1 MPEPTNIPTFAA
13 SQLTLLDAE
22 LQAELLET
30 NALLSSHTPTA
41 LSRAGLAILNLNVS
55 SIRTGLG
62 GKTVIELGLD
72 SAVVAKGEKPDI
84 PEHGIRVGD
93 IVAVQ
98 DQPSGSA
105 KKAEK
110 REGAKKGVEGVVL
123 RVRRENVEVV
133 LDKEDADVPSSG
145 KLWMSVLMW
154 TQLCIGITRLIH
166 VLESNWQTTLLTR
179 GTSSPEC
186 NHDTS
191 LRTHTCQNE
200 PDNEQAPEIQRPG
213 VFALRAGTVWT
224 SIAYAAPFRSQ

>member
-1 MPEPTNIPTFAA
+1 MPKFTDIPSFAA

-22 LQAELLET
+22 LQAELSET

-62 GKTVIELGLD
+62 GKTVVELGLD

-105 KKAEK
+105 KKTEK
-110 REGAKKGVEGVVL
+110 KELEKKGAEGVVL
-123 RVRRENVEVV
+123 KVRRENVEIV
-133 LDKEDADVPSSG
+133 LDKEDADVPTGG
-145 KLWMSVLMW
+145 KLWMSVPVPRGNM
-154 TQLCIGITRLIH
+154 IDMERLISL
-166 VLESNWQTTLLTR
+166 LESNWQTMSLIKGTPLLSR
-179 GTSSPEC
+179 SIQM
-186 NHDTS
+186 NVDTH
-191 LRTHTCQNE
+191 L
-200 PDNEQAPEIQRPG
+200 
-213 VFALRAGTVWT
+213 
-224 SIAYAAPFRSQ
+224 

>member
-1 MPEPTNIPTFAA
+1 MPEGTDIPSFAA

-22 LQAELLET
+22 LNAELAET

-62 GKTVIELGLD
+62 GKTVVELGLD

-105 KKAEK
+105 KKTEK
-110 REGAKKGVEGVVL
+110 KELEKKGAAGVVL
-123 RVRRENVEVV
+123 RVRRENVEIV
-133 LDKEDADVPSSG
+133 LDKEDADVPSGS
-145 KLWMSVLMW
+145 KLWMSVYTWWKIRL
-154 TQLCIGITRLIH
+154 GRRELIH
-166 VLESNWQTTLLTR
+166 ILELSWRTTSPTK
-179 GTSSPEC
+179 GTSLLAQYNCYCYICSC
-186 NHDTS
+186 
-191 LRTHTCQNE
+191 L
-200 PDNEQAPEIQRPG
+200 IG
-213 VFALRAGTVWT
+213 
-224 SIAYAAPFRSQ
+224 